1 MRLGGPTFQ
10 KNPDPASWVAELKQL
25 GYHAAYC
32 PVDETAD
39 AVTVNAFARAAS
51 DADIIIAE
59 VGVWNNPLSPDAEER
74 KRAVE
79 LCQKKLALADA
90 IGARC
95 CVNISGSRGTLWD
108 GPHPDNY
115 SPETFEMIV
124 ETTRSILDA
133 VKPTRTFYTLEP
145 MPWMLPDSVDSY
157 LKLLRAINRP
167 QFAAHLDPVNIIT
180 HPRLYYDN
188 SRFLRDCF
196 ERLGPFIKSCHAKD
210 IILAEQLTVHLSEV
224 RLGLGRLDYVTL
236 LRELNTL
243 DADTPLMLE
252 HLPSADDYL
261 AAATHVRAVA
271 QTEGIT
277 L

>member
-10 KNPDPASWVAELKQL
+10 KNPEPETWVAELKQL
-25 GYHAAYC
+25 GYRAAYC
-32 PVDETAD
+32 PIDETAD
-39 AVTVNAFARAAS
+39 AVTVNAFAQAAS

-59 VGVWNNPLSPDAEER
+59 VGVWNNPLSPDADER
-74 KRAVE
+74 KRAIE

-108 GPHPDNY
+108 SPHPDNY
-115 SPETFEMIV
+115 SSETFEMIV
-124 ETTRSILDA
+124 ETTRNILDA

-157 LKLLRAINRP
+157 LQLLHAIDRK

-196 ERLGPFIKSCHAKD
+196 ERLGSYIKSCHAKD
-210 IILAEQLTVHLSEV
+210 ITLAEKLTVHLSEV
-224 RLGLGRLDYVTL
+224 RLGLGGLDYVTL
-236 LRELNTL
+236 LHEMNRLNS
-243 DADTPLMLE
+243 DTPLMLE
-252 HLPSADDYL
+252 HLTSADDYL
-261 AAATHVRAVA
+261 AAAEHVRSIA
-271 QTEGIT
+271 QVEHLT

>member
-10 KNPDPASWVAELKQL
+10 KNPDPESWVAELKQL
-25 GYHAAYC
+25 GYRAAYC

-39 AVTVNAFARAAS
+39 VVTVNAFAQAAG

-59 VGVWNNPLSPDAEER
+59 VGVWNNPLSPNADER
-74 KRAVE
+74 KRAIE

-95 CVNISGSRGTLWD
+95 CVNISGSRGALWD
-108 GPHPDNY
+108 GPHPDNF
-115 SPETFEMIV
+115 SSETFEMIV

-133 VKPTRTFYTLEP
+133 VRPMRTFYTLEP

-157 LKLLRAINRP
+157 LDLLHAIDRP

-188 SRFLRDCF
+188 SCFLRDCF
-196 ERLGPFIKSCHAKD
+196 ERLGPYIKSCHAKD
-210 IILAEQLTVHLSEV
+210 ITLAEQLTVHLSEI
-224 RLGLGRLDYVTL
+224 RLGLGGLDYATLLHEMSRLDP
-236 LRELNTL
+236 
-243 DADTPLMLE
+243 DTPLMLE
-252 HLPSADDYL
+252 HLPNAEEYL
-261 AAATHVRAVA
+261 TAASHLRAVA
-271 QTEGIT
+271 QTEGLT

>member
-10 KNPDPASWVAELKQL
+10 ENPDPESWVAELKQL
-25 GYHAAYC
+25 GYRAAYC

-39 AVTVNAFARAAS
+39 AVTVNAFAQAAS
-51 DADIIIAE
+51 DAEIIIAE
-59 VGVWNNPLSPDAEER
+59 VGVWNNPLNPDADER
-74 KRAVE
+74 KRAIE
-79 LCQKKLALADA
+79 LCQKKLDLADA

-95 CVNISGSRGTLWD
+95 CVNISGSRGALWD

-115 SPETFEMIV
+115 SSETFEMIV

-157 LKLLRAINRP
+157 LDLLRAIDRP
-167 QFAAHLDPVNIIT
+167 HFAAHLDPVNIIT

-196 ERLGPFIKSCHAKD
+196 DRLGPYIKSCHAKD
-210 IILAEQLTVHLSEV
+210 IILTEQLTVHLSEV
-224 RLGLGRLDYVTL
+224 RLGLGGLDYVTML
-236 LRELNTL
+236 HEMNTL

-271 QTEGIT
+271 QAEGLT